1 MFVPIS
7 QTLISFTSMNRLI
20 VSAAVVTLLF
30 VCASADTS
38 ESETLAY
45 CNTYFSSAVES
56 CLSIVYIAYLLVF
69 RRRSSDAF
77 LENVEVV
84 KENNDRNDHSVT
96 VSFYTMYAR
105 DYFEENMT
113 LNSFPF
119 ESVTPGQTVPSR
131 GNADGNTP
139 EDSECK
145 FILEHPFVDRS
156 YPGLDESIDSNVMQ
170 YKSYI
175 LSGALDLLY
184 TAYRDHRPTFDV
196 PSIALSDIAPL
207 LRGDAGAD
215 SRHRGEHRGSA
226 GIPRRPRR
234 LHGKGLRGGSQ
245 SRPSPRPHL
254 LPRSSSRP
262 LSPSSTSRPTPTCE
276 ASLPARWPRS

>member
-1 MFVPIS
+1 MSELPPGGSVLHAVLAPTSSSTHHSIRNHIATFVPIT
-7 QTLISFTSMNRLI
+7 QTPISFTLMNRLI
-20 VSAAVVTLLF
+20 VSAVVATLLF

-56 CLSIVYIAYLLVF
+56 CLSIVYVAYLLVF

-139 EDSECK
+139 EEN
-145 FILEHPFVDRS
+145 E
-156 YPGLDESIDSNVMQ
+156 
-170 YKSYI
+170 
-175 LSGALDLLY
+175 
-184 TAYRDHRPTFDV
+184 
-196 PSIALSDIAPL
+196 
-207 LRGDAGAD
+207 
-215 SRHRGEHRGSA
+215 
-226 GIPRRPRR
+226 
-234 LHGKGLRGGSQ
+234 
-245 SRPSPRPHL
+245 
-254 LPRSSSRP
+254 
-262 LSPSSTSRPTPTCE
+262 
-276 ASLPARWPRS
+276 

>member
-1 MFVPIS
+1 MVF
-7 QTLISFTSMNRLI
+7 LHN
-20 VSAAVVTLLF
+20 
-30 VCASADTS
+30 
-38 ESETLAY
+38 
-45 CNTYFSSAVES
+45 
-56 CLSIVYIAYLLVF
+56 F

-119 ESVTPGQTVPSR
+119 EAVTPGQTVPSG
-131 GNADGNTP
+131 GNVGGDTP
-139 EDSECK
+139 EVKECK
-145 FILEHPFVDRS
+145 FIIEHPSVDRN

-184 TAYRDHRPTFDV
+184 TAYRDHRPSFDV
-196 PSIALSDIAPL
+196 SMALS
-207 LRGDAGAD
+207 
-215 SRHRGEHRGSA
+215 
-226 GIPRRPRR
+226 
-234 LHGKGLRGGSQ
+234 LHN
-245 SRPSPRPHL
+245 
-254 LPRSSSRP
+254 
-262 LSPSSTSRPTPTCE
+262 
-276 ASLPARWPRS
+276 